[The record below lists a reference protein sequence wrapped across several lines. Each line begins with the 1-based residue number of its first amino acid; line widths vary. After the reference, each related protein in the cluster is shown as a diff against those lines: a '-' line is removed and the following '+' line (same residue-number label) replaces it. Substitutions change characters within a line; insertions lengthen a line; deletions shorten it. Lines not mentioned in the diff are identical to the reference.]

1 MGIRPF
7 AAILATVLVLVQI
20 RPASGEDRKTRGER
34 TKKSEYYGVS
44 AIKPEAAEWEIIPE
58 SGFDQHF
65 RGDTSDMEL
74 CFVRWPKPNPDKAQ
88 DAPEMVFYVID
99 LPAEF
104 FKEFGGSKGLS
115 KELFKLYLNK
125 HYRDVEDVKEPA
137 RNNSYKSTGGKSVT
151 EFSFTGTSM
160 RLEAVRRVHVLL
172 HKGDDH
178 GYIIVVEGE
187 PEAVKRN
194 KAEEKYILDNMGFAK
209 GSRDK

>member
-1 MGIRPF
+1 MGIRTI
-7 AAILATVLVLVQI
+7 AVLVTMVLLQAV
-20 RPASGEDRKTRGER
+20 PASGEDRKTRPER
-34 TKKSEYYGVS
+34 TKKSEYYGIS
-44 AIKPEAAEWEIIPE
+44 AIKPEAAEWEIVQE
-58 SGFDQHF
+58 SGFDDYF
-65 RGDTSDMEL
+65 RGGTSDMEL
-74 CFVRWPKPNPDKAQ
+74 CFVRWPKPNPDKSQA
-88 DAPEMVFYVID
+88 APEMVFYVID
-99 LPAEF
+99 LSSEF

-125 HYRDVEDVKEPA
+125 YYRDVEDVKEPT
-137 RNNSYKSTGGKSVT
+137 RNNTYKSTGGKSVT

-160 RLEAVRRVHVLL
+160 RLDIVRRVHVML

-194 KAEEKYILDNMGFAK
+194 KAEEKYILDNMTFAK